1 MTTLISLAKTNFLL
15 ARTFNDE
22 SDKFGFSSQTVQNIV
37 PSRHATHGNVCLPWR
52 QKLTFGR
59 RQFAIFI
66 GSLIII
72 FISWSIFLVFLAFYA
87 PTRGKIPSDVHQD
100 RIKSITNLC
109 CFPIHVGLVLEV
121 SLMDVNHLRLFFGS
135 EIPICLKVENILHI
149 LSKNASQVARNKL
162 RWVRIGQSFKILNCI

>member
-1 MTTLISLAKTNFLL
+1 MTNPTIWFFFANSAEHRAISTRNPRKRLSSMKGKTYVW
-15 ARTFNDE
+15 AE
-22 SDKFGFSSQTVQNIV
+22 
-37 PSRHATHGNVCLPWR
+37 AVCHLH
-52 QKLTFGR
+52 
-59 RQFAIFI
+59 
-66 GSLIII
+66 SL
-72 FISWSIFLVFLAFYA
+72 SCHYLYQLEYFLVFLAFYA

-162 RWVRIGQSFKILNCI
+162 R